1 MRVQTNAVRFKAD
14 KKLMAYIDKKVA
26 KLEQFFSKI
35 IEANLFLRLENS
47 GQIKDKIVEL
57 KLSVP
62 GETLIVKEQGKT
74 FEESVAMAV
83 ETMKRVL
90 KRYKDKLYSK
100 R

>member
-74 FEESVAMAV
+74 FEESVEMAV